1 MRTHARTRTRARAHT
16 HTHTHTQ
23 RRATREYYAMDTHE
37 GGAATNLMEF
47 DTAVQRAR
55 KEHIECVV
63 QMKKFWQCVYSSK
76 KKGGMMAVFDTAQV

>member
-1 MRTHARTRTRARAHT
+1 MWFYGCGRALLDAVVILIFF
-16 HTHTHTQ
+16 Q